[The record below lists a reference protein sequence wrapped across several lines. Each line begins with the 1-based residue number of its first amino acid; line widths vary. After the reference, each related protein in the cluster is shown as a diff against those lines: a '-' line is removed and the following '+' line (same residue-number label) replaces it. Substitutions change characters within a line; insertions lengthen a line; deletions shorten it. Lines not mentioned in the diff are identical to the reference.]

1 MNRCKKNKTIRFC
14 LLLLC
19 VSSMTGCYTLQV
31 PTVSNP
37 GNLRDYQY
45 AYIIP
50 ASGVSAS
57 YEVSGNQYGVY
68 GGKMIT
74 TNPSEVIAGYLM
86 KKGYTILPEL
96 TADLEE
102 KTLVINY
109 GHLGKRR
116 LSLFS
121 HSNIVILQF
130 RNAQT
135 HELVASSEAEGG
147 NGANEANDIL
157 QAITR
162 ALDALFK

>member
-1 MNRCKKNKTIRFC
+1 
-14 LLLLC
+14 
-19 VSSMTGCYTLQV
+19 
-31 PTVSNP
+31 
-37 GNLRDYQY
+37 
-45 AYIIP
+45 
-50 ASGVSAS
+50 
-57 YEVSGNQYGVY
+57 
-68 GGKMIT
+68 MIT